1 MFPTAVCT
9 FRSGESTFRS
19 GERTYRSAE
28 HRIDTRYVK
37 IIIALVNTL
46 RQLLSHIHYYYPH
59 TIIIPIL
66 SRTRARARSINFQFL
81 LSLLSLMGL
90 NTTLSDV

>member
-1 MFPTAVCT
+1 MFRTAERTFTTAERT
-9 FRSGESTFRS
+9 FRSAEY
-19 GERTYRSAE
+19 TYRSAE

-66 SRTRARARSINFQFL
+66 SRVRAHAHAL
-81 LSLLSLMGL
+81 
-90 NTTLSDV
+90 

>member
-19 GERTYRSAE
+19 GERTFRSAE
-28 HRIDTRYVK
+28 RRIDTRYVK

-46 RQLLSHIHYYYPH
+46 KQLLLHIHYYYTH
-59 TIIIPIL
+59 IIIIPIL
-66 SRTRARARSINFQFL
+66 SSVRAHAHAL
-81 LSLLSLMGL
+81 
-90 NTTLSDV
+90 